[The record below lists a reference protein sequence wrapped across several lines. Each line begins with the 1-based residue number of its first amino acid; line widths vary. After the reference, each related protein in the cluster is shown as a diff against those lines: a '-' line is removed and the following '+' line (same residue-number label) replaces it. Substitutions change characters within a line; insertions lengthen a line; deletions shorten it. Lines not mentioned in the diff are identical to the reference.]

1 MKHRIPSTVWVMA
14 ALCAVVC
21 APFVFSDIRLS
32 GGADVVIPGS
42 FTNMTLI
49 ADDVTVT
56 APETYTRVSNT
67 LLTATAKIMVTQ
79 VDGDIVIP
87 FRVSRAT
94 GYFDI
99 LLEATPDVG
108 DPLIF
113 SYAVHAY

>member
-14 ALCAVVC
+14 ALCAVLC

-42 FTNMTLI
+42 FTNLTLI
-49 ADDVTVT
+49 SDEVTVT
-56 APETYTRVSNT
+56 APDTSTRVSNVNV
-67 LLTATAKIMVTQ
+67 TATSKIAVTQ

-87 FRVSRAT
+87 FRVSRGT

-99 LLEATPDVG
+99 LLEATPNIG

-113 SYAVHAY
+113 SYFVQTY